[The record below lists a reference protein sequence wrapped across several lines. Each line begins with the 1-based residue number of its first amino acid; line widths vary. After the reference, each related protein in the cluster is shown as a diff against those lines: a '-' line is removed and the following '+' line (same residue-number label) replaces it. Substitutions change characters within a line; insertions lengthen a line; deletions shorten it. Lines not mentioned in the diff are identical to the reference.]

1 MSARTPTPFRPPPSP
16 LSPAEAR
23 VAALLGRDDGYE
35 RLARALGVSVETV
48 RSHAK
53 SIYRK
58 LGVRTRHAAVA
69 RLAAFAQAP
78 PGGAHAAQEARH
90 G

>member
-1 MSARTPTPFRPPPSP
+1 MSARPIAPPAAPP

-23 VAALLGRDDGYE
+23 VAALLGRDDGYG
-35 RLARALGVSVETV
+35 RLARMLGVSVETV

-69 RLAAFAQAP
+69 RLAAFVQVP
-78 PGGAHAAQEARH
+78 PGGANPAREARH